1 MDSYQGQGRH
11 TGPSTCQVT
20 MFIHFMGSDQIS
32 QIHVLLCIP
41 LFMFCSRAVAST
53 NTSHQRPLSH
63 RPGSHAHPSP
73 LPPGYYVQS
82 HQRAQPTPC
91 LSAGNDSCSGVYA
104 STCQLCTVSLRQS
117 GFSANM
123 GISAD
128 SSDPR
133 SVRRIGRINGA
144 PPICVMVP
152 HVELSIAS
160 PKVPIDT
167 CMPRRWSMRTMSRK
181 LCVISLAMDR
191 MTVRRSRVGVYTDPP
206 VCLQ

>member
-91 LSAGNDSCSGVYA
+91 LSAGNDSCSPALVSCVPSLSASLGSVRIWESARILLTPGVFA
-104 STCQLCTVSLRQS
+104 GSDVSTEHLRSVSWFHTWNCQLHPQRYQS
-117 GFSANM
+117 THVCH
-123 GISAD
+123 AD
-128 SSDPR
+128 
-133 SVRRIGRINGA
+133 GA
-144 PPICVMVP
+144 WGP
-152 HVELSIAS
+152 
-160 PKVPIDT
+160 
-167 CMPRRWSMRTMSRK
+167 
-181 LCVISLAMDR
+181 
-191 MTVRRSRVGVYTDPP
+191 
-206 VCLQ
+206 